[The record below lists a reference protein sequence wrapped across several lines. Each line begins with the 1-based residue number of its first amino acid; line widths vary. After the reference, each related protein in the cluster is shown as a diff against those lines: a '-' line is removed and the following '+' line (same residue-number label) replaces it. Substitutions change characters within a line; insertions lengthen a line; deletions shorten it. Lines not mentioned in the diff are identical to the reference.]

1 MVDKELALNGSGYYD
16 ETAYKGMTAGPKPG
30 EIWKR
35 DDDRLFIIIA
45 RRDSVCSTLSLI
57 DKKGDNSITVMAMV
71 PMYTSP
77 IMVGYAFAS
86 RMIQYIKKV
95 PDEEMLSIRRS
106 VGAALGLTVT
116 NILPD
121 AAKRQ
126 DDERKRLEEKFA
138 CLAAENE
145 DLKQG
150 YIDLHKENDKL
161 TEKLVEIE
169 NLCEKDEKERKK
181 AESALE
187 KANMQR
193 DMYRDMYME
202 LFDRIIAHEVRI
214 NERR

>member
-16 ETAYKGMTAGPKPG
+16 ETAYKGITAGPKPG

-45 RRDSVCSTLSLI
+45 RRDSVCSTLSLT

-116 NILPD
+116 NNLPE
-121 AAKRQ
+121 AAKFQ
-126 DDERKRLEEKFA
+126 NEDRKRMEEKCA
-138 CLAAENE
+138 CLEAENA
-145 DLKQG
+145 DLKQA
-150 YIDLHKENDKL
+150 YIDLNRKNNELRSVIAEKDKKCQSIEEQIPEMK
-161 TEKLVEIE
+161 EKL
-169 NLCEKDEKERKK
+169 CK
-181 AESALE
+181 AEIYRE
-187 KANMQR
+187 
-193 DMYRDMYME
+193 MYRE
-202 LFDRIIAHEVRI
+202 LLDRIIAHEVRL

>member
-16 ETAYKGMTAGPKPG
+16 ETAYKAMTSGPQPG

-35 DDDRLFIIIA
+35 DDDRLFLIIA
-45 RRDSVCSTLSLI
+45 RRDSVCSTLTLT

-95 PDEEMLSIRRS
+95 PDEEMQAIRRA

-116 NILPD
+116 NNLPE
-121 AAKRQ
+121 AAKCQ
-126 DDERKRLEEKFA
+126 DDERKRLEEKCA

-150 YIDLHKENDKL
+150 YIDINRKNNELRSVIAEKDKKCQAIEEQL
-161 TEKLVEIE
+161 PEMKEKL
-169 NLCEKDEKERKK
+169 RK
-181 AESALE
+181 ADIYRE
-187 KANMQR
+187 
-193 DMYRDMYME
+193 MYRE
-202 LFDRIIAHEVRI
+202 LLDRIIAHEVRL

>member
-95 PDEEMLSIRRS
+95 PDDEMLSIRRS
-106 VGAALGLTVT
+106 VGAALGLTVPT
-116 NILPD
+116 ILPE
-121 AAKRQ
+121 AAKCQ
-126 DDERKRLEEKFA
+126 DDERKRLEEKCA
-138 CLAAENE
+138 CLAADNE

-150 YIDLHKENDKL
+150 YIDLNRKNNEL
-161 TEKLVEIE
+161 RSIIA
-169 NLCEKDEKERKK
+169 EKDKKCQAIEGQLPELKERLSK
-181 AESALE
+181 AEIYRE
-187 KANMQR
+187 
-193 DMYRDMYME
+193 MYRE
-202 LFDRIIAHEVRI
+202 LLDRIIAHEVKL

>member
-1 MVDKELALNGSGYYD
+1 MVDNELARNGSGYYD

-35 DDDRLFIIIA
+35 DDDRLFLILA
-45 RRDSVCSTLSLI
+45 RKDSTCSALALT

-77 IMVGYAFAS
+77 IMVSYVFSS

-95 PDEEMLSIRRS
+95 PDKEMLSIRRA

-116 NILPD
+116 TNLPD
-121 AAKRQ
+121 SEKCQ
-126 DDERKRLEEKFA
+126 DEERKRLEEKCA
-138 CLAAENE
+138 CLAAENA

-150 YIDLHKENDKL
+150 YIDLHRKNDELRSDIAENQMKCQAYEEQL
-161 TEKLVEIE
+161 PEL
-169 NLCEKDEKERKK
+169 KERLCK
-181 AESALE
+181 AEIYRE
-187 KANMQR
+187 
-193 DMYRDMYME
+193 MYRE
-202 LFDRIIAHEVRI
+202 LLDKIIAHEVKI

>member
-1 MVDKELALNGSGYYD
+1 MVDKELAINGSGYYD
-16 ETAYKGMTAGPKPG
+16 ETAYKAMTHGANPG

-35 DDDRLFIIIA
+35 DDGRIFVILA
-45 RRDSVCSTLSLI
+45 REGKRISTLLLT
-57 DKKGDNSITVMAMV
+57 DKEFDGAIKVNAMV
-71 PMYTSP
+71 PMYTRP
-77 IMVGYAFAS
+77 IMVGCGFETQ
-86 RMIQYIKKV
+86 MVEYIKKV
-95 PDEEMLSIRRS
+95 PDEEMLSIRRAVS
-106 VGAALGLTVT
+106 TALWMDEPT
-116 NILPD
+116 NLPEP
-121 AAKRQ
+121 KKCQ
-126 DDERKRLEEKFA
+126 DEERKRLEEKFA

-169 NLCEKDEKERKK
+169 SLCEKDEKERKK

-202 LFDRIIAHEVRI
+202 LFDRIIAHEVRL